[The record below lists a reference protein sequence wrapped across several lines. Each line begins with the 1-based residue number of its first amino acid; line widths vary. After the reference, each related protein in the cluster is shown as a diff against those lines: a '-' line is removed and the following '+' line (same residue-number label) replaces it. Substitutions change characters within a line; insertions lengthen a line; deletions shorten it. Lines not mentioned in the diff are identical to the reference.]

1 MAMKRYTVYDNE
13 SDTPVAIHETSVRAA
28 QLMHVQLNSFYS
40 IVTRSRTGKQ
50 KKWSIIV
57 EDEYDDQV

>member
-1 MAMKRYTVYDNE
+1 MAMKRYTVYNNE
-13 SDTPVAIHETSVRAA
+13 TDMPVAVHENSVRAA

-57 EDEYDDQV
+57 EDEGDDEI